1 MFAGEGSFTDT
12 VAALNPDDLER
23 MIRDAQRAAAELG
36 NLTTCLCCDAQ
47 CKLIIC
53 ISCRTAATLQLYFD
67 FIPQYHTC
75 SADSHTAAV
84 RTCCTP
90 IAGLVAKMTDVV
102 LNARLSKW
110 TRKLLRYI
118 TDFDLPEQLRKK
130 YTVSVPNS
138 KYNAKWQKLML
149 SRTSP
154 AADGTAAIC
163 NYCRRRLKRRIMPDH
178 AIADGMWMGEASSIP
193 EYADLSE
200 MEVMLL
206 AVSSKRWQ
214 NARGNQ
220 GHLS

>member
-23 MIRDAQRAAAELG
+23 MICDAQRAAAELG

-47 CKLIIC
+47 C
-53 ISCRTAATLQLYFD
+53 
-67 FIPQYHTC
+67 
-75 SADSHTAAV
+75 
-84 RTCCTP
+84 
-90 IAGLVAKMTDVV
+90 LVAKTTDVD
-102 LNARLSKW
+102 LNARPPKW
-110 TRKLLRYI
+110 MRKLLKYR

-206 AVSSKRWQ
+206 AVTSKRWQ

-220 GHLS
+220 DHLS

>member
-1 MFAGEGSFTDT
+1 M
-12 VAALNPDDLER
+12 P
-23 MIRDAQRAAAELG
+23 
-36 NLTTCLCCDAQ
+36 
-47 CKLIIC
+47 
-53 ISCRTAATLQLYFD
+53 
-67 FIPQYHTC
+67 
-75 SADSHTAAV
+75 
-84 RTCCTP
+84 
-90 IAGLVAKMTDVV
+90 
-102 LNARLSKW
+102 ARPNGQE
-110 TRKLLRYI
+110 KLLRYI

-206 AVSSKRWQ
+206 AER
-214 NARGNQ
+214 ARQSRPFILNLLQ
-220 GHLS
+220 PQTEYKTTKLVRF